1 MRAFLLFT
9 LLVLISGCGTTAT
22 PPTLDGSSEEAFNAS
37 IKKVGE
43 RLPAA
48 KRMEF
53 GKAIGSLMSRTV
65 ITATFGGGDA
75 PAAMARFRKSM
86 TGKTADDVIAQYR
99 KTAGQ

>member
-1 MRAFLLFT
+1 MRIFLMLT
-9 LLVLISGCGTTAT
+9 LLTVVASCSTAPT
-22 PPTLDGSSEEAFNAS
+22 PTLDGSSEEAFNAS

-53 GKAIGSLMSRTV
+53 GKAIGLLMSRTV